1 MIDDAEP
8 AGPVP
13 LEGDAE
19 LLGSVDDVTTAMS
32 EAAREIDAGD
42 LAAARPVS
50 AEASLLRSSALM
62 ATGTMVSRVTG
73 VGRDMA
79 LTAALGFFV
88 VADAFSLGNTLPNI
102 VYILVVGGALN
113 AVFIPQ
119 LVRHMKD
126 DSDGGNAYADRLLT
140 LVLSG
145 LLIVS
150 VLAVVLAP
158 LIVRLYA
165 TNQYTD
171 SQLAL
176 AIAFAQFCLPQI
188 LFYGAYTVFSQVL
201 NARGRFGAPMF
212 APIANNIIAIGV
224 FLGFL
229 VVAGSNA
236 ASGGTLTTGQAAW
249 LGIGST
255 IGVAAQAL
263 VLLPVLWRSGYVW
276 HPRFDWRGTGLRKTG
291 SLAFWTIGLVL
302 VNQLGYVVITRLATL
317 ANVLAENQALVP
329 AGLTTYQKAHL
340 IFILPHSVITV
351 SLVTALLPSISR
363 SAHDGDLKTVGHGL
377 ASSARLAA
385 AIVIP
390 IGAVMFVLAP
400 RLTRLMFGFGAATG
414 ASAGYT
420 GTVVMG
426 FLIGIIPF
434 TLFYILLRGWYALE
448 DTRTPFLLTVAFNLI
463 MLAIMVPVF
472 YSVPDSAKVVSLAV
486 SYSLAYWVILVVA
499 VWMLSKRLGGLEVKR
514 TASTLAK
521 LILAGVVA
529 ALITFGTVV
538 AITRVIPETGRWGLL
553 IDLIIGGVIGL
564 SAFLL
569 ASWSLRITE
578 VQEALGVV
586 RRRLGR

>member
-1 MIDDAEP
+1 VTGSKPQGNPDE
-8 AGPVP
+8 
-13 LEGDAE
+13 LGDGANI
-19 LLGSVDDVTTAMS
+19 GDVSEAVS
-32 EAAREIDAGD
+32 EAAREIDAAD
-42 LAAARPVS
+42 LTVARPQS
-50 AEASLLRSSALM
+50 ATAGLLKSSALM
-62 ATGTMVSRVTG
+62 ATGTMVSRITG
-73 VGRDMA
+73 VGRDIA

-140 LVLSG
+140 LVISA

-150 VLAVVLAP
+150 VAAVVLAP
-158 LIVRLYA
+158 FIVRLYA
-165 TNQYTD
+165 TAQYSD
-171 SQLAL
+171 SQREL

-212 APIANNIIAIGV
+212 APIINNIIAIAV

-229 VVAGSNA
+229 VVAGPTA
-236 ASGGTLTTGQAAW
+236 ASQGTLTSGQIAW

-263 VLLPVLWRSGYVW
+263 ILMPVLWRSGYVW

-302 VNQLGYVVITRLATL
+302 VNQLGYIVITRLATL
-317 ANVLAENQALVP
+317 ANVLAENNNLVP

-351 SLVTALLPSISR
+351 SLVTALLPRISR
-363 SAHDGDLKTVGHGL
+363 AAHDGDFKAVGHGL

-385 AIVIP
+385 SIVIP
-390 IGAVMFVLAP
+390 ISAIMFVLAP
-400 RLTRLMFGFGAATG
+400 RLTRLMFGFGAATS
-414 ASAGYT
+414 ASASYT
-420 GTVVMG
+420 GYVVMA

-434 TLFYILLRGWYALE
+434 TLFYILLRGWYAME
-448 DTRTPFLLTVAFNLI
+448 DTRTPFILTVVFNVL
-463 MLAIMVPVF
+463 MLAIMVPAF
-472 YSVPDSAKVVSLAV
+472 YATTDSAKVVALAA
-486 SYSLAYWVILVVA
+486 SYSIAYWVILVIA
-499 VWMLSKRLGGLEVKR
+499 TWLLSRRLGGLEVGQTVATMGKLLIAGIAAAAV
-514 TASTLAK
+514 TFAVVSISTR
-521 LILAGVVA
+521 
-529 ALITFGTVV
+529 F
-538 AITRVIPETGRWGLL
+538 IPEAGRWGLL
-553 IDLIIGGVIGL
+553 VDLLIGSVFGAL
-564 SAFLL
+564 AFALVAL
-569 ASWSLRITE
+569 ALRIAE
-578 VQEALGVV
+578 VRDAINLV
-586 RRRLGR
+586 RRRLGGAIS